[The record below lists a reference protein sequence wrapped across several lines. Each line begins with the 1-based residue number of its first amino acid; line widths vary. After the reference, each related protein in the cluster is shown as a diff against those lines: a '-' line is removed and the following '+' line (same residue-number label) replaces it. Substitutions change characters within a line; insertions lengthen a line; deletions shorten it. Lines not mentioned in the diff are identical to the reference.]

1 MSGAPVPRK
10 GRAPASDPK
19 GPRPQPPA
27 SRAGPGPAAAFGG
40 RAGTV
45 LTEGRRAGGSG
56 RAESPSPGAPSWSR
70 RRPAAVRPGPAARAP
85 PARPLPASRPAGLRS
100 LPAPRARPGA
110 RAHARDP
117 GAQRARAPSLPAGP
131 GARSPGP
138 RRCRPALT
146 GCLGRRS
153 PPRRPRRPER
163 CSARPSLSPPHPPR
177 LSPFSRRNRGPALR
191 PSSPA
196 PSPLITPST
205 HPGPSTAFAAAR
217 PDVRCP
223 RRCRPEKGSTA
234 ARSQGA
240 GPCVR
245 PAAGRRRPG
254 GDRGGGWRPGRAP
267 GEPSR
272 MRAGSRRGQPRGG
285 RRVPTRA
292 SGRGGRGGRDGRSLE
307 PTVTARRPSEE
318 GDRGREVGWG
328 PQPGNAAAA
337 AFARSVLGGEP

>member
-1 MSGAPVPRK
+1 MPVTCQWTAPAAPCYRRQGTGDGATAPLTRPAAPVDMSGAPVPRK

-19 GPRPQPPA
+19 LGFPGPRPQPPA

-45 LTEGRRAGGSG
+45 LTEGRRARGSG

-100 LPAPRARPGA
+100 LPAPRARLGA

-153 PPRRPRRPER
+153 PPRRPRRPES
-163 CSARPSLSPPHPPR
+163 CSARPSLLPPPTRPGCLPSAAVTAAQPSAPPPR
-177 LSPFSRRNRGPALR
+177 PP
-191 PSSPA
+191 PP
-196 PSPLITPST
+196 
-205 HPGPSTAFAAAR
+205 
-217 PDVRCP
+217 
-223 RRCRPEKGSTA
+223 
-234 ARSQGA
+234 
-240 GPCVR
+240 
-245 PAAGRRRPG
+245 
-254 GDRGGGWRPGRAP
+254 
-267 GEPSR
+267 
-272 MRAGSRRGQPRGG
+272 
-285 RRVPTRA
+285 
-292 SGRGGRGGRDGRSLE
+292 
-307 PTVTARRPSEE
+307 
-318 GDRGREVGWG
+318 
-328 PQPGNAAAA
+328 
-337 AFARSVLGGEP
+337 